1 MPYKIDSQIGI
12 SHFCEYHA
20 RLLDFHYQFYSQNVS
35 KLVILTKFSE
45 IYISQNFKVFQN
57 TPSYIRYINQ
67 TDVRKVVI
75 SRRKFQ
81 NFGIFRSV

>member
-57 TPSYIRYINQ
+57 TPSYQ
-67 TDVRKVVI
+67 W
-75 SRRKFQ
+75 
-81 NFGIFRSV
+81 